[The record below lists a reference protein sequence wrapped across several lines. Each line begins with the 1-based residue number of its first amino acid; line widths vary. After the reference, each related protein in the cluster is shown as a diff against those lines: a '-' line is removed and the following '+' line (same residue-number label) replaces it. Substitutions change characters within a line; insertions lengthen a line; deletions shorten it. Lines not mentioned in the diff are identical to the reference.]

1 MTTCTN
7 FLSPASLKLTS
18 KGYEFEGCQT
28 SFKAVA
34 TQLESRQLPMGV
46 VFKQRVLGHVVL
58 GHTLLDD
65 HGRWAMEFEVGRVW
79 NEGDEE
85 SLTPYLTLKK
95 TKSLNT
101 NTRRKPKYIPLVAK
115 PWWKFW

>member
-7 FLSPASLKLTS
+7 FLSPASLKLTAS
-18 KGYEFEGCQT
+18 GYEFEGCQT

-58 GHTLLDD
+58 GHTTQDQ
-65 HGRWAMEFEVGRVW
+65 HGRWAMEFEVGGLW
-79 NEGDEE
+79 SESDEE
-85 SLTPYLTLKK
+85 SLTPYAHTPVKAS
-95 TKSLNT
+95 KSV
-101 NTRRKPKYIPLVAK
+101 RRKPKYAPIVAK